1 MSVLI
6 DTVRVAGF
14 RGLCNTEITL
24 NRVSILI
31 GANNSGKTS
40 LLKAIALA
48 LGDHSGR
55 IVEED
60 FHIGPDDRKAEQIL
74 VDLRIVPTKD
84 CVREPKFSN
93 EWTTEFG
100 DSIKQEADGNQFVA
114 VRVRCVDDP
123 IRGGYTIE
131 RSYLDKWPKFK
142 VWKTDKVKRTKATRF
157 ENISFLPIEAQLRVP
172 IP

>member
-100 DSIKQEADGNQFVA
+100 DSIKQEADGNH
-114 VRVRCVDDP
+114 
-123 IRGGYTIE
+123 
-131 RSYLDKWPKFK
+131 
-142 VWKTDKVKRTKATRF
+142 
-157 ENISFLPIEAQLRVP
+157 
-172 IP
+172 